1 MIHTSPI
8 LGRCLIGKATYYNV
22 GAYAL
27 NDFYSNSLDRVFN
40 ITVPALLKV
49 DGASIPRFLWRVIGH
64 PLMPE
69 YWVGMLIHDYLYGST
84 DLPDFL
90 KELSRKEVDKLF
102 YDLLLDQGV
111 SWPMAKAMYRGVRL
125 GGWSS
130 FRKKP
135 NEFLI

>member
-1 MIHTSPI
+1 MVYSSPI

-64 PLMPE
+64 PLMPRF
-69 YWVGMLIHDYLYGST
+69 WIGMLIHDYLYKTT
-84 DLPDFL
+84 DLTPEL
-90 KELSRKEVDKLF
+90 KAMTRKEIDLLF
-102 YDLLLDQGV
+102 YDLLRDQGIGRI
-111 SWPMAKAMYRGVRL
+111 KAGIMYRGVRS
-125 GGWSS
+125 GGWLS

-135 NEFLI
+135 CEFVI